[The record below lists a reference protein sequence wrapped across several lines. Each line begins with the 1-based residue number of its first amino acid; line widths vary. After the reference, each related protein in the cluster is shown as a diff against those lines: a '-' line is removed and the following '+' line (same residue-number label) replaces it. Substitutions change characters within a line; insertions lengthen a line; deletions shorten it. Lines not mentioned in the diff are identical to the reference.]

1 VAVPK
6 RSELPVT
13 SVVCGNSAANPRP
26 ITRVPPYI
34 VVSQR
39 RRMTRVCRFSLSPP
53 LTLRCGTTTTS
64 LSLSHRDCV
73 SGCVAASVRVVCV
86 APAVYWRQRD
96 AQVQRQRR
104 QRRRRLRCPHPYVI
118 VDSDSSGATFVVH
131 VQYIHHSCIRMGCR
145 LAAVVTIPLLPNEGA
160 VRGSLS
166 LALRDAS
173 FRYIGSYISGAPTS
187 AICNCLL
194 RPDAWTY
201 DGVVLKPVSIKGGA
215 DASAVIGDQRM
226 RQNAVVLDRYAA
238 ANGCDDVYDRAVE
251 SMATS
256 PLLSLEAWPR
266 TLVAGLLRSACRTR
280 LATAATTNCCLP
292 FTRLVE

>member
-1 VAVPK
+1 
-6 RSELPVT
+6 
-13 SVVCGNSAANPRP
+13 
-26 ITRVPPYI
+26 
-34 VVSQR
+34 
-39 RRMTRVCRFSLSPP
+39 
-53 LTLRCGTTTTS
+53 
-64 LSLSHRDCV
+64 
-73 SGCVAASVRVVCV
+73 
-86 APAVYWRQRD
+86 
-96 AQVQRQRR
+96 
-104 QRRRRLRCPHPYVI
+104 
-118 VDSDSSGATFVVH
+118 VH
-131 VQYIHHSCIRMGCR
+131 VQCIHHNCIRMGCR

-201 DGVVLKPVSIKGGA
+201 DGVVHEPVSSKGGA
-215 DASAVIGDQRM
+215 DASAVIGNERM
-226 RQNAVVLDRYAA
+226 RQIAV
-238 ANGCDDVYDRAVE
+238 DDVYDRAVE

-266 TLVAGLLRSACRTR
+266 TLAAGLLRSACRTR